1 VPSKLVLNTKAKDLQ
16 RLISDQGRY
25 VLWNEVVYE
34 LLQHYEACEHI
45 GDLGLSQAD
54 QLHAIADLI
63 RLQKRIDTFLI
74 SYESRTPCVT
84 LLDIEQFIVDD
95 FNYYMA
101 NSVAQSGSVK
111 VTRFEELCVGP
122 LVKNQIVRRILRLPE
137 EIQSVEQMK
146 AVKLSGVFKALEAF
160 LKENDL
166 WGEKKVKQE
175 EFEAYLVRKLKV
187 ARLEMLGIRINSI
200 AMLIGSVKNVS
211 RFCSGTFKQIR
222 DELGKLMKMFNR
234 ASMNL

>member
-166 WGEKKVKQE
+166 WGEKKVKQG
-175 EFEAYLVRKLKV
+175 
-187 ARLEMLGIRINSI
+187 LEMLGIRINSI

-222 DELGKLMKMFNR
+222 DELGKLLIMFNS
-234 ASMNL
+234 AFMNL